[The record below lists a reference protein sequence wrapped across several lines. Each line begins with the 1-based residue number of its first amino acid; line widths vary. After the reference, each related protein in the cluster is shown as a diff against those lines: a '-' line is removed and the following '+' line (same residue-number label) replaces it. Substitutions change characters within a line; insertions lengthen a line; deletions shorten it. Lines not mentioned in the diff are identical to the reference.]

1 MMKYEFE
8 KLAGYE
14 VTTRDYLDI
23 IEPMYMATN
32 LDKSDFVRCLDRNRF
47 DKKVVLENHIK
58 SAKKYAE
65 ALKRCCGHFIDT
77 YSEEHLK
84 GELEMYAQE
93 KYGLSFDADLTIY
106 FNTAYES
113 PSLQRGCT
121 YPISAE
127 IIVDGHA
134 YETVDLF

>member
-1 MMKYEFE
+1 MKYEFE

-23 IEPMYMATN
+23 IEPMYMATD
-32 LDKSDFVRCLDRNRF
+32 LDKSDFVKIKLGNF
-47 DKKVVLENHIK
+47 IK

-65 ALKRCCGHFIDT
+65 ALKTCCGHWVDT

-93 KYGLSFDADLTIY
+93 KHGLSFDADLSIY
-106 FNTAYES
+106 FNTAYEF
-113 PSLQRGCT
+113 PHLQRGCT

-127 IIVDGHA
+127 IIVDGVK
-134 YETVDLF
+134 YETIKLF

>member
-1 MMKYEFE
+1 MKYEFE

-23 IEPMYMATN
+23 IEPMYMATD
-32 LDKSDFVRCLDRNRF
+32 LDKLEFVKCLDRTRF
-47 DKKVVLENHIK
+47 DKQIRLSKFIK

-65 ALKRCCGHFIDT
+65 SLKKCCGKWVDVH
-77 YSEEHLK
+77 SEEHLK

-93 KYGLSFDADLTIY
+93 KYGLAYDTDLTIY
-106 FNTAYES
+106 FKTAYEF

-127 IIVDGHA
+127 IIVDGVTF
-134 YETVDLF
+134 ETVKLF

>member
-1 MMKYEFE
+1 MKHEFE

-32 LDKSDFVRCLDRNRF
+32 LDKSDFVKCLDRNRF

-93 KYGLSFDADLTIY
+93 KYGLSFDADLTIC
-106 FNTAYES
+106 FNTAYEFT
-113 PSLQRGCT
+113 SLQRGCT

-127 IIVDGHA
+127 IIVDGVS
-134 YETVDLF
+134 YETVELF

>member
-1 MMKYEFE
+1 MKYEFE

-23 IEPMYMATN
+23 IEPMYMATD
-32 LDKSDFVRCLDRNRF
+32 LDKSDFVKCLDRNRF
-47 DKKVVLENHIK
+47 DKEIKLGNFIK

-65 ALKRCCGHFIDT
+65 ALKRCCGHWVDT
-77 YSEEHLK
+77 YSEEHLN

-106 FNTAYES
+106 FHTAYEF

-121 YPISAE
+121 YPVSAE
-127 IIVDGHA
+127 IIVDGVN
-134 YETVDLF
+134 YETIKLF

>member
-1 MMKYEFE
+1 MKHEFE

-32 LDKSDFVRCLDRNRF
+32 LDKSDFVKCLDRNRF

-65 ALKRCCGHFIDT
+65 ALKRCCGHSIDT

-106 FNTAYES
+106 FNTAYEFT
-113 PSLQRGCT
+113 SLQRGCT

-127 IIVDGHA
+127 ISVDGVS
-134 YETVDLF
+134 YETVELF

>member
-1 MMKYEFE
+1 MKHEFE

-14 VTTRDYLDI
+14 VTIRDYLDI

-32 LDKSDFVRCLDRNRF
+32 LDKSDFVKCLDRNRF

-93 KYGLSFDADLTIY
+93 KYRLSFDADLTIY
-106 FNTAYES
+106 FNTAYEFT
-113 PSLQRGCT
+113 SLQRGCT

-127 IIVDGHA
+127 IIVDGVS
-134 YETVDLF
+134 YETVELF

>member
-1 MMKYEFE
+1 MKHEFE

-32 LDKSDFVRCLDRNRF
+32 LDKSDFVKCLDRNRF

-58 SAKKYAE
+58 FAKKYTE

-93 KYGLSFDADLTIY
+93 KYGLSFDADLTIH
-106 FNTAYES
+106 FNTAYEF

-127 IIVDGHA
+127 IIVDGVS
-134 YETVDLF
+134 YETVELF

>member
-1 MMKYEFE
+1 MKHEFE

-32 LDKSDFVRCLDRNRF
+32 LDKSDFVKCLDRNRF

-106 FNTAYES
+106 FNTAYEFT
-113 PSLQRGCT
+113 SLQRGCT

-127 IIVDGHA
+127 IIVEGVS
-134 YETVDLF
+134 YETVELF

>member
-1 MMKYEFE
+1 MKYEFE

-23 IEPMYMATN
+23 IEPMYVATD
-32 LDKSDFVRCLDRNRF
+32 LDKLEFVKCLDRTRF
-47 DKKVVLENHIK
+47 DKQIRLAKFIK

-65 ALKRCCGHFIDT
+65 SLKKCCGKWVDV

-93 KYGLSFDADLTIY
+93 KYGLAYDTDLTIY
-106 FNTAYES
+106 FKTAYEF

-127 IIVDGHA
+127 IIVDGVTF
-134 YETVDLF
+134 ETVKLF

>member
-1 MMKYEFE
+1 MKHEFE

-32 LDKSDFVRCLDRNRF
+32 LDKSDFVKCLDRNRF

-106 FNTAYES
+106 FNTAYEFT
-113 PSLQRGCT
+113 SLQRGCT

-127 IIVDGHA
+127 IIVDGVS
-134 YETVDLF
+134 YETVELF